1 VARGS
6 HARSYRHRSCLDV
19 RVLRCGRALLTHE
32 PACSCHAA
40 GCMGERACSL
50 CARAMAHRRA
60 IPCAFRNADSAVHD
74 QQRTF
79 SIDQLVTLNGEL
91 LVREHHDT
99 RARSTVP
106 RHCGRC
112 YAAPKRRRRE

>member
-40 GCMGERACSL
+40 GCMGARGRVPSPRVLWLTVVRFRALSATRTAPFTTTAHVL
-50 CARAMAHRRA
+50 DRPARDA
-60 IPCAFRNADSAVHD
+60 
-74 QQRTF
+74 
-79 SIDQLVTLNGEL
+79 
-91 LVREHHDT
+91 
-99 RARSTVP
+99 
-106 RHCGRC
+106 
-112 YAAPKRRRRE
+112 